1 MRRGLQLAII
11 ISLLAGT
18 ALGQFRY
25 GLNVNGTAGLGMD
38 YNTSSTN
45 GGESQNNLGWYRDFG
60 FTGTGFV
67 YDERLLLYN
76 LGVSLGHNNNDNLVS
91 TSTAD
96 YLEYNGNFNFLS
108 ERDFP
113 FSIYFSRAS
122 NSNGTALFPVVTTL
136 SDRYG
141 IQGAY
146 HHPGRPNL
154 FYNLSR
160 EYTRQES
167 DVAQIP
173 STGSSNGQITG
184 TYKLDGWDLRG
195 AATYLR
201 QSLGGFVE
209 TATPNVIATNT
220 TFEGDVSRQFGLD
233 KRLDFT
239 ALHSTFHDPTISG
252 LGSGN
257 TSLNVLY
264 DWRLNKKLQTSY
276 FANYTQTNTN
286 VVQVLEQTTGQPG
299 PDLPYN
305 PSSLSTD
312 SYGAGT
318 RVNYQLFPSLM
329 VHGDMAYNHINFS
342 EQQLALTDP
351 NTPTILTDGNI
362 SFGGGYNFHHKLWK
376 FMYTSDGTV
385 SNQRYTY
392 VGGDVTDARNWSF
405 TNGISGGDVRTVR
418 YSASGGYSH
427 RSSPLLFVL
436 ATTDI
441 LNAEARAE
449 TNRFDFVRF
458 SGSFQLTH
466 ETFDLNTSNN
476 RLLTT
481 GVSFSATIPSWRVGA
496 YGSIYRTNGTN
507 FLFGTNSPLNQPTGS
522 IPTSQILIPQ
532 FLTQTSGTRLGANW
546 SPTQQLEIQTQ
557 FVHDRF
563 FYSFENTTLTFA
575 SEWDTVVSY
584 KFGRFTFY
592 GGYSRGGNVTGA
604 QAGSTPFD
612 TSRNRFFVQ
621 VRFPFHVMGMGR

>member
-1 MRRGLQLAII
+1 
-11 ISLLAGT
+11 
-18 ALGQFRY
+18 
-25 GLNVNGTAGLGMD
+25 
-38 YNTSSTN
+38 STN
-45 GGESQNNLGWYRDFG
+45 GGDSENNLGWYRDFG

-76 LGVSLGHNNNDNLVS
+76 LGVSLGHNNNNNLIATT
-91 TSTAD
+91 TSD

-113 FSIYFSRAS
+113 FSVYFSRAS

-286 VVQVLEQTTGQPG
+286 VVQVLEQTTGQTG

-312 SYGAGT
+312 SYGA
-318 RVNYQLFPSLM
+318 
-329 VHGDMAYNHINFS
+329 
-342 EQQLALTDP
+342 
-351 NTPTILTDGNI
+351 
-362 SFGGGYNFHHKLWK
+362 
-376 FMYTSDGTV
+376 
-385 SNQRYTY
+385 
-392 VGGDVTDARNWSF
+392 
-405 TNGISGGDVRTVR
+405 
-418 YSASGGYSH
+418 
-427 RSSPLLFVL
+427 
-436 ATTDI
+436 
-441 LNAEARAE
+441 
-449 TNRFDFVRF
+449 
-458 SGSFQLTH
+458 
-466 ETFDLNTSNN
+466 
-476 RLLTT
+476 
-481 GVSFSATIPSWRVGA
+481 
-496 YGSIYRTNGTN
+496 
-507 FLFGTNSPLNQPTGS
+507 
-522 IPTSQILIPQ
+522 
-532 FLTQTSGTRLGANW
+532 
-546 SPTQQLEIQTQ
+546 
-557 FVHDRF
+557 
-563 FYSFENTTLTFA
+563 
-575 SEWDTVVSY
+575 
-584 KFGRFTFY
+584 
-592 GGYSRGGNVTGA
+592 
-604 QAGSTPFD
+604 
-612 TSRNRFFVQ
+612 
-621 VRFPFHVMGMGR
+621 